1 MEILTTMAESVA
13 ALLKERGD
21 TVAVSESA
29 AGGLIS
35 AVLLAVPG
43 ASAYFVGGAVV
54 YTRDARQGLLR
65 FSATDAKMRGS
76 TEEYALKAARA
87 IRERLGT
94 TWGLGESGAAGPTG
108 NRYGDDAGH
117 VCIAVAGPV
126 EKATTYHTGEAERES
141 NMWSFAAG
149 ALDFLEATIS
159 AYTGVVAVYGLDNC
173 DTCRA
178 ALKWLGERKIEH
190 RFHDLRADGVD
201 AQALNE
207 WINAFGWDKLLNR
220 RSATWR
226 QLPEAMRE
234 TITPVSAA
242 SLMLAHPALI
252 KRPVFDLGG
261 RYLMGFGKSVQQSLQ
276 NVA

>member
-1 MEILTTMAESVA
+1 MDILTSMAESVA
-13 ALLKERGD
+13 ARLKERGH

-54 YTRDARQGLLR
+54 YTRDARRGLLR
-65 FSATDAKMRGS
+65 FSAEDSKIRGS
-76 TEEYALKAARA
+76 TEDYALKAARA

-94 TWGLGESGAAGPTG
+94 TWGLGESGAAGPSG

-117 VCIAVAGPV
+117 VCFAVAGPV
-126 EKATTYHTGEAERES
+126 ERSSTYQTDEADRES

-149 ALDFLEATIS
+149 ALDFLDATVS
-159 AYTGVVAVYGLDNC
+159 AYTGVVTIYGIASC
-173 DTCRA
+173 DTCRKA
-178 ALKWLGERKIEH
+178 RKWLTERGIEH

-201 AQALNE
+201 ATSLNG
-207 WINAFGWDKLLNR
+207 WINEFGWETLLNR
-220 RSATWR
+220 RSTTWR
-226 QLPEAMRE
+226 QLPEAMQQNVS
-234 TITPVSAA
+234 PVSAA

-252 KRPVFDLGG
+252 KRPIFDLGG
-261 RYLMGFGKSVQQSLQ
+261 KYLLGFGAAQQESLKS
-276 NVA
+276 AA